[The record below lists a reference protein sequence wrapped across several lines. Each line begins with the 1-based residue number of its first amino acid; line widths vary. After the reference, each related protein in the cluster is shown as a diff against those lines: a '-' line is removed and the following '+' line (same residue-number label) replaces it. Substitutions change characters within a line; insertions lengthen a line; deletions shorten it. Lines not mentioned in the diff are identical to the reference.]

1 MASDPTIT
9 VHLDTRRLRI
19 TLALLRLAAVVVRWR
34 PAGVDVRLES
44 RPGRRG
50 EVRLVAVPIVHW
62 RHP

>member
-1 MASDPTIT
+1 MASNPTIT

-19 TLALLRLAAVVVRWR
+19 TLALLRLVAAVFRRR

-44 RPGRRG
+44 RPPRRG
-50 EVRLVAVPIVHW
+50 EIRLVAVPIVHW